1 MAIETTS
8 STLPPPSVFETL
20 AQRPRPQDVGILGI
34 EMYFPQ
40 RVTSS
45 SLLLDRVSDPPQCI
59 SEKELEVYDGVAA
72 GKYTIGLGQTFMAFA
87 DDREDINSMALTG
100 TQNVLI
106 HTSSRSDSFLSSRLQ
121 LDAQIQR

>member
-1 MAIETTS
+1 
-8 STLPPPSVFETL
+8 
-20 AQRPRPQDVGILGI
+20 
-34 EMYFPQ
+34 
-40 RVTSS
+40 
-45 SLLLDRVSDPPQCI
+45 
-59 SEKELEVYDGVAA
+59 
-72 GKYTIGLGQTFMAFA
+72 MAFA